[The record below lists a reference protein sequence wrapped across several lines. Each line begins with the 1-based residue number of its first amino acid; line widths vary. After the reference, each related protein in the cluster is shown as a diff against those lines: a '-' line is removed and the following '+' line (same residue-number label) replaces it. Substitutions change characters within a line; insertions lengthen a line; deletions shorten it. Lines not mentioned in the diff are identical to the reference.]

1 MSHIIRM
8 MKNKMKELDKKF
20 IFSFVEDIEVGK
32 LSPVSDYYTKVDD
45 LSINLLISLK

>member
-1 MSHIIRM
+1 MSHIIRVVR
-8 MKNKMKELDKKF
+8 NKIKELDKKF
-20 IFSFVEDIEVGK
+20 IFCFVEDVEIGR